1 MMTQSD
7 NSFQTATDI
16 VERLLEEE
24 REAMEA
30 IRSKAMRVHD
40 PRLQSVLRKLVE
52 MRARNYAELELHVGE
67 IKSEAEITDQINA
80 MFW

>member
-40 PRLQSVLRKLVE
+40 PRLQSILRKLVE

>member
-1 MMTQSD
+1 MTQSD
-7 NSFQTATDI
+7 NSFQTSTDI

-24 REAMEA
+24 REAMET
-30 IRSKAMRVHD
+30 IRSKATRVQD

-52 MRARNYAELELHVGE
+52 MRARNYAELELHISE
-67 IKSEAEITDQINA
+67 IKSEAEITNQINA